1 LILKFLYIPEAK
13 EKFCLRGTAI
23 LMNLFFG
30 AIIPEKSDWLSGKP
44 ERFPCFVR
52 ARPDEKINLL
62 LQK

>member
-1 LILKFLYIPEAK
+1 ML
-13 EKFCLRGTAI
+13 I
-23 LMNLFFG
+23 LMNLFFV

-62 LQK
+62 LQKMKTRPDGKNYRQT